1 VGLIQSVI
9 EREGIPT
16 TSVTMLREI
25 TEKVEPPRALF
36 VDTPLGYPLGEPD
49 NPAVQRQI
57 LEAALGLLHRREL
70 PILKEFATL

>member
-1 VGLIQSVI
+1 MGLIGSVI

-25 TEKVEPPRALF
+25 TEKVGPPRALF

-49 NPAVQRQI
+49 EPAAQRQI
-57 LEAALGLLHRREL
+57 MDTALGLLHRQGL
-70 PILKEFATL
+70 PVLEESAIL